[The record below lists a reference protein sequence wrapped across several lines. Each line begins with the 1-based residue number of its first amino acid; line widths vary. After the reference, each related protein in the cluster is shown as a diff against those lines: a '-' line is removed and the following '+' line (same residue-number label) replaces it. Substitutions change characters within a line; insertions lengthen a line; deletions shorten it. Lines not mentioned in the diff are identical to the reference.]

1 MESLVAALPAGGAA
15 AAAAVGG
22 LAAAAALAGRAGAK
36 NSRSNAPPGQSAGGD
51 PPLSSLVNAP
61 PAGAPDRVLLVPS
74 APSSARFLGAVHPW
88 GDGRFLLEEIPSAP
102 RATEPTFLL
111 FVRANKSFLPAF
123 LIVGSNAASTK
134 EKCGF

>member
-15 AAAAVGG
+15 
-22 LAAAAALAGRAGAK
+22 AAAAALAGRAGAK

-61 PAGAPDRVLLVPS
+61 PAGAPDRVLLVPT
-74 APSSARFLGAVHPW
+74 PSSARFLGAVHPW